1 MSIAA
6 PPPVRQP
13 VHWLAATRPQFITIT
28 VVAVLVG
35 LAASAHDGIAIDT
48 LRLVLTLIGA
58 IVVHAGANLVN
69 DYHDRD
75 GDARN
80 EERLSPFT
88 GGSRVIQQGLF
99 SPRAAA
105 LYGYALL
112 ALAAAIGALLALTG
126 RPALWTVGAAGLLL
140 AVLYSAPPL
149 RLSARGLGEFVITGA
164 WLLVVLGADLVQRG
178 SWSITAL
185 AAGLPIGLL
194 VAAILHVNEFP
205 DRAADAAS
213 GKQTIVVQ
221 LGPRLAAW
229 AYLALVL
236 AAYLWL
242 AFAAFADVLPRWTL
256 IGWAALPLSLFAAI
270 HLIRHAGRAP
280 TTVLMPAIKA
290 TIAAAHLNGLLIA
303 AALLFTAR

>member
-1 MSIAA
+1 MSIAV
-6 PPPVRQP
+6 PPVRP
-13 VHWLAATRPQFITIT
+13 PLHWLVATRPQFITIT
-28 VVAVLVG
+28 VVAVFVG
-35 LAASAHDGIAIDT
+35 LAASVHDGIAIDT
-48 LRLVLTLIGA
+48 LRLVLTLAGA

-80 EERLSPFT
+80 DERLSPFT
-88 GGSRVIQQGLF
+88 GGSRAIQDGLF
-99 SPRAAA
+99 SPRAMAG
-105 LYGYALL
+105 YGYALL
-112 ALAAAIGALLALTG
+112 ALTVAIGALLALTG
-126 RPALWTVGAAGLLL
+126 RPQLWTVGAIGLAL
-140 AVLYSAPPL
+140 AVAYSAPPL
-149 RLSARGLGEFVITGA
+149 RLSARGLGEFVIIGA

-236 AAYLWL
+236 AAYLWI
-242 AFAAFADVLPRWTL
+242 AFAAMADVLPRWAL
-256 IGWAALPLSLFAAI
+256 VGWLSLPLSLFAAV

-280 TTVLMPAIKA
+280 SPVLMPAIKS
-290 TIAAAHLNGLLIA
+290 TILAAHLNGLLIA
-303 AALLFTAR
+303 AALLFTTR

>member
-1 MSIAA
+1 MSIAV
-6 PPPVRQP
+6 PPPARP
-13 VHWLAATRPQFITIT
+13 ALHWIAAARPQFITIT

-35 LAASAHDGIAIDT
+35 LAASVHDGHAVDV
-48 LRLVLTLIGA
+48 LRLLLTVLGA

-69 DYHDRD
+69 DFHDRD
-75 GDARN
+75 GDAIN
-80 EERLSPFT
+80 DERVSPFT
-88 GGSRVIQQGLF
+88 GGSRAIQNGWV
-99 SPRAAA
+99 AARTMA
-105 LYGYALL
+105 GWGYALL
-112 ALAAAIGALLALTG
+112 ALTVAIGALLALTG
-126 RPALWTVGAAGLLL
+126 RPQLWTVGAAGLVL
-140 AVLYSAPPL
+140 AIAYSAPPL

-178 SWSITAL
+178 AWSITAL

-205 DRAADAAS
+205 DQRADADS
-213 GKQTIVVQ
+213 GKRTIVVQ

-242 AFAAFADVLPRWTL
+242 AFAAFADVLPRLAL
-256 IGWAALPLSLFAAI
+256 IGWLSLPLSLYAAV
-270 HLIRHAGRAP
+270 HLIRHAGRAASP
-280 TTVLMPAIKA
+280 VLMPAIKS

-303 AALLFTAR
+303 AALLYTAR